1 MNNQSNRL
9 ISLDMF
15 RGFTIALMI
24 LVNNPGSWS
33 YVYSPLKHAKWHGWT
48 PTDLVFPF
56 FLFIVGVAISLSFSK
71 RINRGDAKSQLSIKV
86 IRRTLII
93 FAIGIFLSLF
103 PFFNLS
109 NLRIPGVLQR
119 IAVCYFFASLIFL
132 YANKK
137 TQVGWTVFLLAIY
150 WFLIKIIPVPGF
162 GSGVLEPEGNLCW
175 YIDSNLLAGFT
186 WTYAPVP
193 GFDPEGILS
202 TIPAVATVM
211 FGIFTG
217 DWIRTPK
224 ESYEKVA
231 GLFVAGNIL
240 LVLGIIM
247 NIWLPINKNLWTSTY
262 SVFMAGMALNFLG
275 MCYWIIDIKGYQ
287 SWTKPFVVFGS
298 NALAVFALSALIAKI
313 TIYTKW
319 DLVDG
324 STISLKTFLYENL
337 FRSWAGDYFGS
348 LLYPITWIFIYL
360 GLMWILYRRKIFIK
374 I

>member
-1 MNNQSNRL
+1 M
-9 ISLDMF
+9 
-15 RGFTIALMI
+15 
-24 LVNNPGSWS
+24 
-33 YVYSPLKHAKWHGWT
+33 
-48 PTDLVFPF
+48 
-56 FLFIVGVAISLSFSK
+56 
-71 RINRGDAKSQLSIKV
+71 
-86 IRRTLII
+86 
-93 FAIGIFLSLF
+93 
-103 PFFNLS
+103 
-109 NLRIPGVLQR
+109 RIPGVLQR

-262 SVFMAGMALNFLG
+262 SVFMAGMAPNFLG
-275 MCYWIIDIKGYQ
+275 MWYWIIDIKGY
-287 SWTKPFVVFGS
+287 
-298 NALAVFALSALIAKI
+298 
-313 TIYTKW
+313 
-319 DLVDG
+319 
-324 STISLKTFLYENL
+324 
-337 FRSWAGDYFGS
+337 
-348 LLYPITWIFIYL
+348 
-360 GLMWILYRRKIFIK
+360 
-374 I
+374 

>member
-1 MNNQSNRL
+1 MEPQSNRL

-33 YVYSPLKHAKWHGWT
+33 HVYAPLLHAKWHGWT

-56 FLFIVGVAISLSFSK
+56 FLFIVGVAISLSLTK
-71 RINRGDAKSQLSIKV
+71 RIERGDEKSQLMIKI

-93 FAIGIFLSLF
+93 FAIGLFLSLF
-103 PFFNLS
+103 PFFNFS
-109 NLRIPGVLQR
+109 KLRIPGVLQR
-119 IAVCYFFASLIFL
+119 IAICYFFASLIFI

-137 TQVGWTVFLLAIY
+137 MQVFWTVFLLAIY
-150 WFLIKIIPVPGF
+150 WILIKTIPVPGF
-162 GSGVLEPEGNLCW
+162 GAGVLEPEGNLCW
-175 YIDSNLLAGFT
+175 FIDSHLLAGFT

-193 GFDPEGILS
+193 GFDPEGIFS
-202 TIPAVATVM
+202 TIPAIATVM

-217 DWIRTPK
+217 DWIRSSK
-224 ESYEKVA
+224 EQYEKLA

-240 LVLGIIM
+240 LLFGVVM
-247 NIWLPINKNLWTSTY
+247 DVWLPINKNLWTSTY

-298 NALAVFALSALIAKI
+298 NALAVFALSALVAKI

-319 DLVDG
+319 EIADG
-324 STISLKTFLYENL
+324 SVISLKSFLYQNL
-337 FRSWAGDYFGS
+337 FHSWAGDYFS
-348 LLYPITWIFIYL
+348 SFLYPIMWLLIYL
-360 GLMWILYRRKIFIK
+360 GLYPGTHHHFC
-374 I
+374 